1 MRSFI
6 ITQNELIARDTAD
19 IKLFEEPKT
28 INLINPGELQS
39 LIDLK
44 QVHHYTLEEC
54 WETTH
59 HARLDCHACYSYGIL
74 NAVDILDDSIES
86 EDFNFYLTEFALVI
100 ISKEDNKFLHEFINQ
115 LSTKE
120 FAQRLEEL
128 SPQKIFLSLYDS
140 LIERNDNKIEEI
152 ESRLEGLEERI
163 MVAADK
169 EYLKEIIATRK
180 LIMHLK
186 HYLEPLQF
194 FIQTLSDN
202 ENNLFTERQLKALH
216 ILSYKT
222 IKMVENTTL
231 LRDYATQVREAF
243 EAERDIKA
251 NDLMKIFTVVTSV
264 FLPLSLVV
272 GWYGMNFK
280 GIPEYNWKY
289 GYQYLIGLNVTIVCV
304 MVGLFVRKKWI

>member
-6 ITQNELIARDTAD
+6 IRQHELIPQDAAD
-19 IKLFEEPKT
+19 IRPFEEPKT
-28 INLINPGELQS
+28 VDFINPEELHL
-39 LIDLK
+39 LIDPNK
-44 QVHHYTLEEC
+44 VHHYTLKEC
-54 WETTH
+54 CEATH

-74 NAVDILDDSIES
+74 NAVDIREESIKS
-86 EDFNFYLTEFALVI
+86 EDFNFYLTEFSLVI
-100 ISKEDNKFLHEFINQ
+100 VCRGRNQFLDDFLTKLSAKELVQQFED
-115 LSTKE
+115 
-120 FAQRLEEL
+120 L
-128 SPQKIFLSLYDS
+128 SPQRIFLSLYNS
-140 LIERNDNKIEEI
+140 LIESNDSKIEDI
-152 ESRLEGLEERI
+152 ENRLEGLEEKI

-169 EYLKEIIATRK
+169 EYLNEIISTRK

-194 FIQTLSDN
+194 FIQSLSDN
-202 ENNLFTERQLKALH
+202 ENNLFNEKQLKAVH

-222 IKMVENTTL
+222 IKMVENITL

-280 GIPEYNWKY
+280 GIPEYNWEY

-304 MVGLFVRKKWI
+304 MVGLFIKKKWI